1 MADTTERKRPQGL
14 GRGLSAL
21 LGDMETP
28 VAQASQ
34 NGQSGSGPQRV
45 PISALVP
52 NPRQPRRHFDK
63 DALNELA
70 DSLRSQ
76 GILQPLLVRPDPSSP
91 GRYQIIAGERRW
103 RAAQLAQ
110 LHDAPVLV
118 RELTDSQVLE
128 IGLIENIQRQDLNA
142 IDEADGYYRLIQEFG
157 HTQDDVSRLVGKSRS
172 HIANLMRLLDLPAP
186 VRSLLVEGKLS
197 AGHARA
203 VLTSAD
209 PVQLAQLAVA
219 KGLSVRQ
226 VETLV
231 RAEKGGPSKPR
242 IRAAPAKD
250 ADTTALERD
259 LTAAVGLPV
268 DISDAG
274 GQGVV
279 SIRYASLDELDWL
292 CRRLSGPAVGF

>member
-1 MADTTERKRPQGL
+1 MAEPTERKRPQGL

-21 LGDMETP
+21 LGDLETP
-28 VAQASQ
+28 VAQSSSS
-34 NGQSGSGPQRV
+34 GQSGAGPQRL
-45 PISALVP
+45 PIAALVP

-70 DSLRSQ
+70 DSLLSQ

-91 GRYQIIAGERRW
+91 GRFQIIAGERRW

-118 RELTDSQVLE
+118 RDLTDSQVLE

-157 HTQDDVSRLVGKSRS
+157 HTQEEVSRLVGKSRS

-186 VRSLLVEGKLS
+186 VRTLLIEGHLS

-203 VLTSAD
+203 VLTSAN
-209 PVQLAQLAVA
+209 PVQLAQLAA
-219 KGLSVRQ
+219 SKGLSVRQ
-226 VETLV
+226 VEALA
-231 RAEKGGPSKPR
+231 REEKGTTGKPR
-242 IRAAPAKD
+242 VRTVPVKD
-250 ADTTALERD
+250 ADTAALERD

-268 DISDAG
+268 DINDG
-274 GQGVV
+274 GGRGVV

-292 CRRLSGPAVGF
+292 CRRLSGPAIGF